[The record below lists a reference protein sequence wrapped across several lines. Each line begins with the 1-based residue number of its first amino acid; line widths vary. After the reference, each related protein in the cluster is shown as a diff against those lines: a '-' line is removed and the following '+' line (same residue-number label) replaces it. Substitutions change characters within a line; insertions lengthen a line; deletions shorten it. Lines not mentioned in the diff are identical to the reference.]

1 MSDTPKAITNSTTP
15 EELAGR
21 EKTAEFARVLHEQDL
36 AWLLSDPRGRRLA
49 LAWIAQTGVLSLG
62 FHPDAGQMAYQQG
75 RRAVGVEFMAD
86 IKKNAPKLYPGLFVE
101 S

>member
-1 MSDTPKAITNSTTP
+1 MNEPTKAITSETTP
-15 EELAGR
+15 EELIGR
-21 EKTAEFARVLHEQDL
+21 QKTAELARVIHEQDL

-49 LAWIAQTGVLSLG
+49 LAWIAQTGVLGLG

-86 IKKNAPKLYPGLFVE
+86 IKKNAPKLYPGLFIDA
-101 S
+101 